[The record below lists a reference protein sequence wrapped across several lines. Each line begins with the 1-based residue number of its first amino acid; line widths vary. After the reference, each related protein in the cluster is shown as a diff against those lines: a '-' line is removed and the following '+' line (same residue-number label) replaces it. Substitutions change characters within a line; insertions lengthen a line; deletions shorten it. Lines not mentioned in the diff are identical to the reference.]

1 MGQTKLN
8 KNKLRKLDIVVIRI
22 NALNELCNAR
32 PCYKCL
38 EMLKSLNFRYVYYSI
53 SSTEIIRERV
63 RDMISIEASS
73 VTKYLDT
80 LHNAIYNNKDTYY
93 RDLLVNYFP
102 EYVTLY
108 NLNCFITYNLQN
120 LLPTYKVKIMNNMTV
135 RTGSTIAKVETVV
148 ILDEE
153 NITVVK
159 AIII

>member
-1 MGQTKLN
+1 M
-8 KNKLRKLDIVVIRI
+8 VIRI

-38 EMLKSLNFRYVYYSI
+38 EMLKSLNFRYVYYSV
-53 SSTEIIRERV
+53 SPTEIIRERV

-73 VTKYLDT
+73 VTKLLDT
-80 LHNAIYNNKDTYY
+80 LHNAIYSNKDTYY

-102 EYVTLY
+102 KYVTLY

-135 RTGSTIAKVETVV
+135 RTGSTITKVETVV

-159 AIII
+159 ATII

>member
-1 MGQTKLN
+1 LN

-32 PCYKCL
+32 PCYMCL
-38 EMLKSLNFRYVYYSI
+38 ELLKSLNFRYVYYSI
-53 SSTEIIRERV
+53 SPTEIIRERV
-63 RDMISIEASS
+63 RDMISIDASS
-73 VTKYLDT
+73 VTRQLDIT
-80 LHNAIYNNKDTYY
+80 HNRLYNNNTYY

-102 EYVTLY
+102 DYTTLY

-120 LLPTYKVKIMNNMTV
+120 LLPTYKVKIINNSV
-135 RTGSTIAKVETVV
+135 I
-148 ILDEE
+148 ILDDK